1 MTPQQLEALEKLSLL
16 LKSGAINET
25 EFEDLKR
32 KALSEPETRS
42 ADTVDWDRS
51 VFDPS
56 NPTPLQKQMMQTKAQ
71 KQVVQTKA
79 KIENAFSEKVASIVT
94 KMAYPDKFQPKR
106 KVPKHFWKILIGLNI
121 AFAGMLAG
129 IFLFV
134 ESPGGTQTKP
144 TTVMDIMNAP
154 MPDVRCMNLQ
164 RAQDTIQART
174 STFYIR
180 SRDGS
185 GRGRKQIVD
194 SNWIVIGQIPAAG
207 SSLKGITPMLTVVKP
222 GEPKDNC

>member
-1 MTPQQLEALEKLSLL
+1 MGPEMTPQQLEALEKLSLL

-32 KALSEPETRS
+32 KALSEPQTRS
-42 ADTVDWDRS
+42 NETVDWDRS
-51 VFDPS
+51 IFVPS
-56 NPTPLQKQMMQTKAQ
+56 NPTPLQMQVIQTGGKIWNTVLTNKKVRAVGRWLET
-71 KQVVQTKA
+71 QVSGRKGRRLLG
-79 KIENAFSEKVASIVT
+79 IFIVL
-94 KMAYPDKFQPKR
+94 QI
-106 KVPKHFWKILIGLNI
+106 VFWGGL
-121 AFAGMLAG
+121 
-129 IFLFV
+129 FLFV
-134 ESPGGTQTKP
+134 EPTGVTQTKP

-154 MPDVRCMNLQ
+154 MPDVRCMDLQ

-207 SSLKGITPMLTVVKP
+207 SSLQDINPILTVVKP